1 MAASNPILEISGLNV
16 GFASYG
22 QTSQV
27 LHDIHLRV
35 EAGQRAAE
43 IGESGSGKSVT
54 MKAVIGTLP
63 LPAGRILGGSIRFDG
78 HELLTLSRR
87 ERERLKGTDIS
98 IVHQDPLT
106 SFNPVFTI
114 GQHLDDVL
122 KFADRRL
129 GDNSTP
135 TSRRGR
141 IEATLRQVQLKEP
154 DRVLR
159 SYPFQLSGGMRQRVL
174 IAMALMHRPKLLI
187 ADEPGTALDVTT
199 QDEIL
204 RLLNQ
209 LVSEERLTLLM
220 VTHNLA
226 VVRQTSDYVYVMQ
239 SGHIVEHGAV
249 REIFNAPRTPY
260 TERLLEAIPPL
271 YGPKVQH
278 RQAHSTT
285 PIIATV
291 DAAKLYAAP
300 RRFLE
305 PAKPPVTAVR
315 NANLSICKG
324 DVFGIAGESGSGK
337 STIARMIVGLVPL
350 TSGTI
355 AIDGRSI
362 ADWRKDPAF
371 RRRIQ
376 IVYQNPASSLNPR
389 RTVADTLAVP
399 LAFAGAVPKDKLAA
413 RIRELLELVEL
424 PASYASRYP
433 HQLSG
438 GQKQRVAI
446 ARALAVEPE
455 IIVLDEPTSSLDV
468 SVQKTVIDLLVGLR
482 DRLGLTYLFISHD
495 LSLMRNFCNR
505 IAVMFRGEICEQG
518 PTDTVF
524 EDPQH
529 PYTRALI
536 ASIPVLT
543 DEEERAKPKVT
554 LEERRAVLAST
565 IQ

>member
-1 MAASNPILEISGLNV
+1 MTAPQPILEIEGLGV

-22 QTSQV
+22 RTTRV
-27 LHDIHLRV
+27 LNDIRLRV
-35 EAGQRAAE
+35 EAGQRAAV

-63 LPAGRILGGSIRFDG
+63 HPAARVLGGSIRFDG
-78 HELLTLSRR
+78 RELLSLSRHD
-87 ERERLKGTDIS
+87 RERLKGTDIS

-129 GDNSTP
+129 GAGSDAGG
-135 TSRRGR
+135 RRRR

-209 LVSEERLTLLM
+209 LVSEEQLTLLM

-239 SGHIVEHGAV
+239 SGNIVEHGPV
-249 REIFNAPRTPY
+249 REIFNAPRMAY
-260 TERLLEAIPPL
+260 TQRLLEAIPPL

-278 RQAHSTT
+278 RQAHSAVPVIT
-285 PIIATV
+285 AT

-315 NANLSICKG
+315 NASLSICKG

-337 STIARMIVGLVPL
+337 STIARMIVGLVPI

-355 AIDGRSI
+355 EIDGRSI
-362 ADWRKDPAF
+362 ADWRRDPAF

-389 RTVADTLAVP
+389 RTVADTLSVP
-399 LAFAGAVPKDKLAA
+399 LAYAGAVPKDKRAA
-413 RIRELLELVEL
+413 RIGELLELVEL
-424 PASYASRYP
+424 PASFASRYP

-446 ARALAVEPE
+446 ARALAVDPE
-455 IIVLDEPTSSLDV
+455 IVVLDEPTSSLDV

-518 PTDTVF
+518 TTDAVF
-524 EDPQH
+524 DAPRH

-543 DEEERAKPKVT
+543 DAEEQAKPQVS

>member
-1 MAASNPILEISGLNV
+1 MAAPNPILEITGLNV

-35 EAGQRAAE
+35 EAGQRSAV

-63 LPAGRILGGSIRFDG
+63 HPAGRILGGSIRFDG
-78 HELLTLSRR
+78 RELLSLSRS

-114 GQHLDDVL
+114 GEHLDDVL

-129 GDNSTP
+129 GEKSDHA
-135 TSRRGR
+135 SRRGR

-209 LVSEERLTLLM
+209 LVREEQLTLLM

-239 SGHIVEHGAV
+239 SGTIVEHGPV
-249 REIFNAPRTPY
+249 REIFNAPRMPY
-260 TERLLEAIPPL
+260 TQRLLEAIPPL

-278 RQAHSTT
+278 RRAHSET
-285 PIIATV
+285 PVITAV

-305 PAKPPVTAVR
+305 PAKPPVIAVR
-315 NANLSICKG
+315 NASLSICKG

-337 STIARMIVGLVPL
+337 STIARMIVGLVPI

-355 AIDGRSI
+355 EIDGRSI
-362 ADWRKDPAF
+362 ADWRKDPSF

-389 RTVADTLAVP
+389 RTVAETLAVP
-399 LAFAGAVPKDKLAA
+399 LAYAGAIPKDKRAA

-424 PASYASRYP
+424 PATFAGRYP

-446 ARALAVEPE
+446 ARALAVDPE

-543 DEEERAKPKVT
+543 DEEEQAKPKVT

>member
-1 MAASNPILEISGLNV
+1 MVPPNPILEITGLNV

-22 QTSQV
+22 QTSRV

-35 EAGQRAAE
+35 EAGQRSAV

-63 LPAGRILGGSIRFDG
+63 HPAGRILGGSIRFDG
-78 HELLTLSRR
+78 RELLTLSRS

-114 GQHLDDVL
+114 GEHLDDVL

-129 GDNSTP
+129 GEKSDSTG
-135 TSRRGR
+135 RRGR

-209 LVSEERLTLLM
+209 LVSEEQLTLLM

-239 SGHIVEHGAV
+239 SGTIVEHGPV
-249 REIFNAPRTPY
+249 REIFNAPRMPY
-260 TERLLEAIPPL
+260 TQRLLEAIPPL

-278 RQAHSTT
+278 RRAHSET
-285 PIIATV
+285 PVITAF

-305 PAKPPVTAVR
+305 PAKPPVVAVR
-315 NANLSICKG
+315 NASLSICKG
-324 DVFGIAGESGSGK
+324 DVFGIAGESRSGK
-337 STIARMIVGLVPL
+337 STIARMIVGLVPI

-355 AIDGRSI
+355 TIDGRSI

-389 RTVADTLAVP
+389 RTVAETLAVP
-399 LAFAGAVPKDKLAA
+399 LAYAGAIPKDKRAA

-424 PASYASRYP
+424 PATFAGRYP

-446 ARALAVEPE
+446 ARALAVDPE
-455 IIVLDEPTSSLDV
+455 ISVLDEPTSSLDV

-543 DEEERAKPKVT
+543 DEEEQAKPRVT

>member
-1 MAASNPILEISGLNV
+1 MVSGKSILEISRLSV

-22 QTSQV
+22 QTTRV
-27 LHDIHLRV
+27 LHEIDLSV
-35 EAGQRAAE
+35 EAGQRAAV

-54 MKAVIGTLP
+54 MKALIGTLP
-63 LPAGRILGGSIRFDG
+63 HPAGRILGGNIRFDG
-78 HELLTLSRR
+78 RELLTLDRSA
-87 ERERLKGTDIS
+87 RERLKGTDLS

-114 GQHLDDVL
+114 GEHLDDVL

-129 GDNSTP
+129 GVASDTAH
-135 TSRRGR
+135 RRER
-141 IEATLRQVQLKEP
+141 ITATLRQVQLKEP

-209 LVSEERLTLLM
+209 LVSEEQLTLLM

-239 SGHIVEHGAV
+239 AGRIVEHGPV
-249 REIFNAPRTPY
+249 REIFHAPRMAY
-260 TERLLEAIPPL
+260 TQRLLEAIPPL

-278 RQAHSTT
+278 RGTHSTMPVIT
-285 PIIATV
+285 TV
-291 DAAKLYAAP
+291 DVAKRYVAP
-300 RRFLE
+300 RRLLE
-305 PAKPPVTAVR
+305 PARPPVTAVR
-315 NANLSICKG
+315 NATLSICKG

-337 STIARMIVGLVPL
+337 STIARMIVGLVAP
-350 TSGTI
+350 SAGTI
-355 AIDGRSI
+355 EIDGRSI
-362 ADWRKDPAF
+362 EAWRKDPEF
-371 RRRIQ
+371 RRRVQ

-389 RTVADTLAVP
+389 RTVGQTLEVP
-399 LAFAGAVPKDKLAA
+399 LAFARAVEKKRRPE
-413 RIRELLELVEL
+413 RIGELLELVEL
-424 PASYASRYP
+424 PPAFANRYP

-446 ARALAVEPE
+446 ARALAVDPE

-468 SVQKTVIDLLVGLR
+468 SVQKTVIDLLVDLR

-518 PTDTVF
+518 TTDAVFDNPT
-524 EDPQH
+524 H

-543 DEEERAKPKVT
+543 DEEEQAKPQIT

>member
-1 MAASNPILEISGLNV
+1 MSASPLLQIDGLNV

-22 QTSQV
+22 RTTEV
-27 LHDIHLRV
+27 LHDVSLRV
-35 EAGQRAAE
+35 DAGQRAAV

-63 LPAGRILGGSIRFDG
+63 HPAARLLGGSIRFDG
-78 HELLTLSRR
+78 QELLTLDRR
-87 ERERLKGTDIS
+87 ARERLKGTDIS

-122 KFADRRL
+122 RFADRRL
-129 GDNSTP
+129 GTASSAKD
-135 TSRRGR
+135 RLVR

-154 DRVLR
+154 ERVLR
-159 SYPFQLSGGMRQRVL
+159 SWPFQLSGGMRQRVL

-239 SGHIVEHGAV
+239 AGRIVEHGPV
-249 REIFNAPRTPY
+249 QEIFTRPRMPY
-260 TERLLEAIPPL
+260 TQRLLEAIPPL
-271 YGPKVQH
+271 YGPRVQH
-278 RQAHSTT
+278 REARSQTAVIGLHD
-285 PIIATV
+285 V
-291 DAAKLYAAP
+291 AKRFEAP

-305 PAKPPVTAVR
+305 PARPPVTAVR
-315 NANLSICKG
+315 NASLSINKG
-324 DVFGIAGESGSGK
+324 DIFGIAGESGSGK
-337 STIARMIVGLVPL
+337 STIARMIVGLMPQ
-350 TSGTI
+350 SAGTI
-355 AIDGRSI
+355 DIDGRSI
-362 ADWRKDPAF
+362 ADWRRDPAF

-389 RTVADTLAVP
+389 RTVGDTLAVP
-399 LAFAGAVPKDKLAA
+399 LAFAGAIPKNRRAE
-413 RIRELLELVEL
+413 RIRELLALVEL
-424 PASYASRYP
+424 PAGFASRYP

-446 ARALAVEPE
+446 ARALAVDPA
-455 IIVLDEPTSSLDV
+455 IVVLDEPTSSLDV
-468 SVQKTVIDLLVGLR
+468 SVQKTVIDLLLGLR

-518 PTDTVF
+518 ETGAVF
-524 EDPQH
+524 DHPSH

-543 DEEERAKPKVT
+543 EAEEQAKPRVS

-565 IQ
+565 TQ

>member
-1 MAASNPILEISGLNV
+1 MAAPPPILEINGLGV

-27 LHDIHLRV
+27 LHDVSLKV
-35 EAGQRAAE
+35 EAGQRAAV

-63 LPAGRILGGSIRFDG
+63 HPAGRILGGNIRFDG
-78 HELLTLSRR
+78 RELLTLSRS

-114 GQHLDDVL
+114 GEHLDDVL
-122 KFADRRL
+122 KYADRRL
-129 GDNSTP
+129 GQKSDATG
-135 TSRRGR
+135 RRGR
-141 IEATLRQVQLKEP
+141 IEATLRQVQLQEP

-209 LVSEERLTLLM
+209 LVSEEQLTLLM

-239 SGHIVEHGAV
+239 SGHIVEHGPV
-249 REIFNAPRTPY
+249 REIFNAPRMAY
-260 TERLLEAIPPL
+260 TQRLLEAIPPL

-285 PIIATV
+285 PIIAAADV
-291 DAAKLYAAP
+291 AKLYAAP

-315 NANLSICKG
+315 NVSLSICKG

-337 STIARMIVGLVPL
+337 STIARMIVGLVPP

-355 AIDGRSI
+355 EIDGRSI

-371 RRRIQ
+371 RRRIAAKWRSEGERKGSRRQ
-376 IVYQNPASSLNPR
+376 DLAGHRRRQGERCVRATVPRGERSLR
-389 RTVADTLAVP
+389 H
-399 LAFAGAVPKDKLAA
+399 G
-413 RIRELLELVEL
+413 
-424 PASYASRYP
+424 
-433 HQLSG
+433 
-438 GQKQRVAI
+438 RVAAHVGQSR
-446 ARALAVEPE
+446 ARV
-455 IIVLDEPTSSLDV
+455 V
-468 SVQKTVIDLLVGLR
+468 
-482 DRLGLTYLFISHD
+482 
-495 LSLMRNFCNR
+495 
-505 IAVMFRGEICEQG
+505 
-518 PTDTVF
+518 
-524 EDPQH
+524 
-529 PYTRALI
+529 
-536 ASIPVLT
+536 
-543 DEEERAKPKVT
+543 
-554 LEERRAVLAST
+554 
-565 IQ
+565 

>member
-1 MAASNPILEISGLNV
+1 MAAPNPILEITGLNV

-35 EAGQRAAE
+35 EAGQRSAV

-63 LPAGRILGGSIRFDG
+63 HPAGRILGGSIRFDG
-78 HELLTLSRR
+78 RELLSLSRS

-114 GQHLDDVL
+114 GEHLDDVL
-122 KFADRRL
+122 KYADRRL
-129 GDNSTP
+129 GEKSDHA
-135 TSRRGR
+135 SRRGR

-209 LVSEERLTLLM
+209 LVREEQLTLLM

-239 SGHIVEHGAV
+239 SGTIVEHGPV
-249 REIFNAPRTPY
+249 REIFNAPRMPY
-260 TERLLEAIPPL
+260 TQRLLEAIPPL

-278 RQAHSTT
+278 RRAHSET
-285 PIIATV
+285 PVITAV

-305 PAKPPVTAVR
+305 PAKPPVIAVR
-315 NANLSICKG
+315 NASLSICKG

-337 STIARMIVGLVPL
+337 STIARMIVGLVPI

-355 AIDGRSI
+355 EIDGRSI
-362 ADWRKDPAF
+362 ADWRKDPSF

-389 RTVADTLAVP
+389 RTVAETLAVP
-399 LAFAGAVPKDKLAA
+399 LAYAGAIPKDKRAA

-424 PASYASRYP
+424 PATFAGRYP

-446 ARALAVEPE
+446 ARALAVDPE

-543 DEEERAKPKVT
+543 DEEEQAKPKVT

>member
-1 MAASNPILEISGLNV
+1 
-16 GFASYG
+16 
-22 QTSQV
+22 
-27 LHDIHLRV
+27 
-35 EAGQRAAE
+35 
-43 IGESGSGKSVT
+43 
-54 MKAVIGTLP
+54 
-63 LPAGRILGGSIRFDG
+63 
-78 HELLTLSRR
+78 
-87 ERERLKGTDIS
+87 
-98 IVHQDPLT
+98 
-106 SFNPVFTI
+106 
-114 GQHLDDVL
+114 
-122 KFADRRL
+122 
-129 GDNSTP
+129 
-135 TSRRGR
+135 
-141 IEATLRQVQLKEP
+141 LRQVQLKEP

-209 LVSEERLTLLM
+209 LVREEQLTLLM

-239 SGHIVEHGAV
+239 SGTIVEHGPV
-249 REIFNAPRTPY
+249 REIFNAPRMPY
-260 TERLLEAIPPL
+260 TQRLLEAIPPL

-278 RQAHSTT
+278 RRAHSQT
-285 PIIATV
+285 PVITAI

-305 PAKPPVTAVR
+305 PAKPPVIAVR
-315 NANLSICKG
+315 NASLSICKG

-337 STIARMIVGLVPL
+337 STIARMIVGLVPI

-355 AIDGRSI
+355 EIDGRSI
-362 ADWRKDPAF
+362 ADWRKDPSF

-389 RTVADTLAVP
+389 RTVAETLAVP
-399 LAFAGAVPKDKLAA
+399 LAYAGAIPKDKRAA

-424 PASYASRYP
+424 PASYAGRYP

-446 ARALAVEPE
+446 ARALAVDPE

-524 EDPQH
+524 ENPQH

-543 DEEERAKPKVT
+543 DEEEQAKPKVT

>member
-1 MAASNPILEISGLNV
+1 MAGPQPILEIAGLGV

-22 QTSQV
+22 RTTQV
-27 LHDIHLRV
+27 LNDINLRV
-35 EAGQRAAE
+35 EAGQRAAV

-63 LPAGRILGGSIRFDG
+63 HPAGRILGGSIRFDG
-78 HELLTLSRR
+78 REVLTLDRR

-122 KFADRRL
+122 RFADRRL
-129 GDNSTP
+129 GVASDAA
-135 TSRRGR
+135 RRRER

-209 LVSEERLTLLM
+209 LVSQERLTLLM

-239 SGHIVEHGAV
+239 SGSIVEHGPV
-249 REIFNAPRTPY
+249 REIFTAPRMAY
-260 TERLLEAIPPL
+260 TQRLLEAIPPL

-278 RQAHSTT
+278 RRAHGTT
-285 PIIATV
+285 PVIVATDV
-291 DAAKLYAAP
+291 AKLYAAP

-305 PAKPPVTAVR
+305 PARPPVAAVR
-315 NANLSICKG
+315 NASLSICKG

-337 STIARMIVGLVPL
+337 STIARMITGLVPA
-350 TSGTI
+350 TSGAI
-355 AIDGRSI
+355 EIDGRSI
-362 ADWRKDPAF
+362 VDWRKDPAF

-399 LAFAGAVPKDKLAA
+399 LAFAGAIPKNRRAA

-424 PASYASRYP
+424 PAAYAGRYP

-446 ARALAVEPE
+446 ARALAVDPE
-455 IIVLDEPTSSLDV
+455 IVVLDEPTSSLDV
-468 SVQKTVIDLLVGLR
+468 SVQKTVIDLLVDLR

-524 EDPQH
+524 DDPQH

-543 DEEERAKPKVT
+543 DAEERAKPKVT

>member
-1 MAASNPILEISGLNV
+1 MATPNPILEISGLSV

-22 QTSQV
+22 QTTQV
-27 LHDIHLRV
+27 LNDIHLRV
-35 EAGQRAAE
+35 EAGQRSAV

-63 LPAGRILGGSIRFDG
+63 HPAGRILGGSIRFDG
-78 HELLTLSRR
+78 RELLSLSRS

-106 SFNPVFTI
+106 SFNPVFTV
-114 GQHLDDVL
+114 GEHLDDVL
-122 KFADRRL
+122 KYADRRL
-129 GDNSTP
+129 GEKSDA

-141 IEATLRQVQLKEP
+141 IETTLRQVQLKEP
-154 DRVLR
+154 ERVLR

-209 LVSEERLTLLM
+209 LVSEEQLTLLM

-239 SGHIVEHGAV
+239 SGTIVEHGPV
-249 REIFNAPRTPY
+249 REIFNAPRMPY
-260 TERLLEAIPPL
+260 TQRLLEAIPPL

-278 RQAHSTT
+278 RRAHSAT
-285 PIIATV
+285 PVITAV

-305 PAKPPVTAVR
+305 PAKPPVIAVR
-315 NANLSICKG
+315 NASLSICKG

-337 STIARMIVGLVPL
+337 STIARMIVGLVPI

-355 AIDGRSI
+355 EIDGRSI
-362 ADWRKDPAF
+362 ADWRKDPDF

-389 RTVADTLAVP
+389 RTVAETLAVP
-399 LAFAGAVPKDKLAA
+399 LAYAGAIPKDKRAA

-424 PASYASRYP
+424 PATFAGRYP

-446 ARALAVEPE
+446 ARALAVDPE

-543 DEEERAKPKVT
+543 DEEEQAKPKVT